1 MHLNIIYL
9 IDPDRTLFGQV
20 PILIVQDGEKEF
32 KIAQSNTIARFLGI
46 FRIIILKTFNL

>member
-46 FRIIILKTFNL
+46 FQNYYIKNI